1 MILEGKTIA
10 VVGVG
15 AGLGREVVRVAL
27 RDGANV
33 AMGARTES
41 QLEAVARELDPGGK
55 RIAWARTDI
64 SDAAQCSRLADLAAS
79 RFGRVDGL
87 VCVAALDNAFG
98 GLADSEPSQWRQVMD
113 VNFVGTLQLVKAFVP
128 GLGERGGAVVLI
140 GSQSSM
146 LPQLPQIA
154 YASSKGALMTAMYF
168 LAQELGPR
176 RIRVNT
182 VVPTWMW
189 GPAVEGFVKGTA
201 QQQGT
206 TVEKVLEGITSRMA
220 IHQMPADEDIAE
232 ACAFFCSERARLIT
246 GQALLVNAG
255 EFFRA

>member
-1 MILEGKTIA
+1 MILQGKTLA
-10 VVGVG
+10 VCGVG
-15 AGLGREVVRVAL
+15 AGLGREVARVAL

-33 AMGARTES
+33 VLGARTES
-41 QLEAVARELDPGGK
+41 QLEAVAKELDPSG
-55 RIAWARTDI
+55 RRVAWARTDI
-64 SDAAQCSRLADLAAS
+64 GDAAQCARLAETGVQ
-79 RFGRVDGL
+79 RFGQVDGL
-87 VCVAALDNAFG
+87 VCVAALDAAFG
-98 GLADSEPSQWRQVMD
+98 RLADSEPAQWRQVLD

-128 GLGERGGAVVLI
+128 VLEKRGGAVILI

-146 LPQLPQIA
+146 FPQVPQLA

-189 GPAVEGFVKGTA
+189 GPAVEGYVSGLAK
-201 QQQGT
+201 QQGVP
-206 TVEKVLEGITSRMA
+206 VEQIVAGITGRMA
-220 IHQMPADEDIAE
+220 IKQIPADEDVAE
-232 ACAFFCSERARLIT
+232 AVVFLCSERARLIT

-255 EFFRA
+255 EYMR

>member
-1 MILEGKTIA
+1 VILEGKTIA

-41 QLEAVARELDPGGK
+41 QLASVAKELDPGGK
-55 RIAWARTDI
+55 RVAWARTDI
-64 SDAAQCSRLADLAAS
+64 ADATACSRLAELAAS

-87 VCVAALDNAFG
+87 VCVAALDAAFG
-98 GLADSEPSQWRQVMD
+98 GLADSEPEQWRKVMD

-128 GLGERGGAVVLI
+128 GLSERGGAVVLI

-168 LAQELGPR
+168 LAQELGAK

-189 GPAVEGFVKGTA
+189 GPAVEGFVKGSA
-201 QQQGT
+201 QQQGVS
-206 TVEKVLEGITSRMA
+206 VEKILEGITQRMA
-220 IHQMPADEDIAE
+220 IHEMPADEDIAE
-232 ACAFFCSERARLIT
+232 ACAFFCSDRARLIT

-255 EFFRA
+255 EFFRG

>member
-1 MILEGKTIA
+1 MILEGKTL
-10 VVGVG
+10 VVCGVG
-15 AGLGREVVRVAL
+15 AGLGREVARVAL

-33 AMGARTES
+33 VLGARTEA
-41 QLEAVARELDPGGK
+41 QLEAVTKELDPSG
-55 RIAWARTDI
+55 RRVAWVRTDI
-64 SDAAQCSRLADLAAS
+64 ADAAQCARLADTAAS
-79 RFGRVDGL
+79 RFGSIDGL

-98 GLADSEPSQWRQVMD
+98 GLADSEPAQWRQVLE

-128 GLGERGGAVVLI
+128 RLGERGGAVILI

-146 LPQLPQIA
+146 LPQIPQIA

-168 LAQELGPR
+168 LAQELGPQ

-189 GPAVEGFVKGTA
+189 GPAVEGYVSGVAK
-201 QQQGT
+201 QQGVS
-206 TVEKVLEGITSRMA
+206 VEQIVAGITNRMA
-220 IHQMPADEDIAE
+220 IKQIPADEDVAE
-232 ACAFFCSERARLIT
+232 AVAFLCSDRARLIT

-255 EFFRA
+255 EYMR

>member
-1 MILEGKTIA
+1 VL
-10 VVGVG
+10 
-15 AGLGREVVRVAL
+15 
-27 RDGANV
+27 
-33 AMGARTES
+33 GARTES
-41 QLEAVARELDPGGK
+41 QLEAVAGELDPSGA
-55 RIAWARTDI
+55 RVAWARTDI
-64 SDAAQCSRLADLAAS
+64 SSAEQCARLAELAMK

-98 GLADSEPSQWRQVMD
+98 GLADSEPSQWRQVME

-128 GLGERGGAVVLI
+128 GLGARGGAVVLI

-168 LAQELGPR
+168 LAQELGTE

-189 GPAVEGFVKGTA
+189 GPAVEGYVKSA
-201 QQQGT
+201 ADQQQT
-206 TVEKVLEGITSRMA
+206 SVEKILEGITSRMA
-220 IHQMPADEDIAE
+220 IREMPADEDIAE
-232 ACAFFCSERARLIT
+232 ACAFFCSDRARLIT
-246 GQALLVNAG
+246 GQALLVNSG

>member
-1 MILEGKTIA
+1 MILEGKTLAIC
-10 VVGVG
+10 GVG
-15 AGLGREVVRVAL
+15 AGLGREVARVAL

-33 AMGARTES
+33 VLGARTEA
-41 QLEAVARELDPGGK
+41 QLEAAAKELDPSG
-55 RIAWARTDI
+55 RRVAWARTDVA
-64 SDAAQCSRLADLAAS
+64 DAAQCARLADTAAS
-79 RFGRVDGL
+79 RFGRVDAL

-98 GLADSEPSQWRQVMD
+98 GLADSEPAQWRAVLD

-128 GLGERGGAVVLI
+128 RLASGGAVILI

-146 LPQLPQIA
+146 LPQIPQIA

-168 LAQELGPR
+168 LAQELGPQ

-189 GPAVEGFVKGTA
+189 GPAVEGYVTGVAK
-201 QQQGT
+201 QQGVS
-206 TVEKVLEGITSRMA
+206 VEQIVAGITNRMA
-220 IHQMPADEDIAE
+220 IKQIPADEDVAE
-232 ACAFFCSERARLIT
+232 AVAFLCSDRARLIT

-255 EFFRA
+255 EYMR